1 MIKTLIAVAV
11 AGAFALPAAALASA
25 GSDNIVVAQAGG
37 GAGGADAGT
46 SSRQAGSNP
55 PGTASPGSP
64 RDATTSTDRD
74 TGAAGRANPSGSS
87 GTGASSTPMGFERLD
102 KNHDGFIS
110 RDEAK
115 DAAELNTRFSEL
127 DKNNDGKLSREE
139 YNALD
144 SGAKSARG
152 ATGTGSM
159 SGKAGVP
166 DKGPG
171 AQEPANRALGS
182 AGSGVPEGGGTT
194 TK

>member
-1 MIKTLIAVAV
+1 MIKTLIAIAV
-11 AGAFALPAAALASA
+11 AGAFALPVAALASA

-37 GAGGADAGT
+37 GADAATSGG
-46 SSRQAGSNP
+46 QAGANP

-74 TGAAGRANPSGSS
+74 TGAAGRANPS
-87 GTGASSTPMGFERLD
+87 TGASSTRMGFERLD